1 MNECVDS
8 LVAIYDYSE
17 EVDDDDVDDY
27 MAKTIPVF
35 IMVTGRRN
43 PSHKLIEF
51 AYNIKAKKG

>member
-27 MAKTIPVF
+27 MAKTILVF
-35 IMVTGRRN
+35 IMMTGRREE
-43 PSHKLIEF
+43 PV
-51 AYNIKAKKG
+51 A

>member
-8 LVAIYDYSE
+8 LVAIYVYSE

-35 IMVTGRRN
+35 IMMTGRREE
-43 PSHKLIEF
+43 PVALTYRLCIQ
-51 AYNIKAKKG
+51 YKG

>member
-1 MNECVDS
+1 MNECVHS

-27 MAKTIPVF
+27 MAKTIPV
-35 IMVTGRRN
+35 
-43 PSHKLIEF
+43 LIDF

>member
-1 MNECVDS
+1 MNECADS

-35 IMVTGRRN
+35 IMMTGRRGE
-43 PSHKLIEF
+43 PV
-51 AYNIKAKKG
+51 A